1 MTVAGVMTAGAVAVA
16 VVSACACGPQRVAT
30 PGAAPELIVLLA
42 EPERSSP
49 GRAIV
54 SNAAGSVDLVV
65 ERDSTVIV
73 QNQPPRAAT
82 SLSDA
87 QVQATFGEALSA
99 QPPPP
104 EIFTLYF
111 LFESEELTAES
122 RSFVPT
128 ILDSV
133 RTRPVP
139 DVVVVGHTDTI
150 GTSESNFKLGNRR
163 AMSVRDLLVQA
174 GLDPAL
180 IEVMSLGE
188 EDLIV
193 ATADDVSEPRNR
205 RVEIA
210 IR

>member
-1 MTVAGVMTAGAVAVA
+1 MSAVRVMTVGVAAVALA
-16 VVSACACGPQRVAT
+16 SAGGCGPRRVAT
-30 PGAAPELIVLLA
+30 PLTRPELIVLLP
-42 EPERSSP
+42 EPERESP

-54 SNAAGSVDLVV
+54 SNAAGSVDLVAD
-65 ERDSTVIV
+65 RDSTVIM

-82 SLSDA
+82 SLPESEVA
-87 QVQATFGEALSA
+87 MTFGEALSA

-104 EIFTLYF
+104 RVFTLHF
-111 LFESEELTAES
+111 LFESDELTAES
-122 RSFVPT
+122 RSIVPT
-128 ILDSV
+128 ILDAV

-150 GTSESNFKLGNRR
+150 GTSDSNFQLGSRR
-163 AMSVRDLLVQA
+163 AMTVRDLLVQA

-180 IEVMSLGE
+180 IEAMSLGE
-188 EDLIV
+188 EDLLV
-193 ATADDVSEPRNR
+193 PTADDVSEPRNR